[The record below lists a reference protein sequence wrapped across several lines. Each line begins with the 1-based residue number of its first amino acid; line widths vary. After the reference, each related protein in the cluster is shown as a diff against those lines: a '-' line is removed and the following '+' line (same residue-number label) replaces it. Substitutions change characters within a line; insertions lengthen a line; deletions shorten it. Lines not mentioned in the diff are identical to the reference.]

1 MSYAALALCFSIIA
15 FAVAAA
21 IASGATALLHA
32 ALARRIERLSA
43 HRRASAYLWLR
54 LAPTVFGMLF
64 AALFFLPAFVL
75 FEPRDSGEQITA
87 AVIGATLLAAVP
99 LLRGTRAAVSAWQST
114 RTRVAGW
121 LDEAQ
126 PLRMRDAASW
136 ALPAYVVRAPFP
148 VVAVVG
154 VLRPFLV
161 VSRAVLDACSGEE
174 MAAIL
179 AHEASHVSRRDNL
192 KRLLM
197 LATPDLL
204 AGTAA
209 GRDLELKW
217 QQASEEVADDGA
229 GSRRSLDLAAALV
242 KVARLSQGHP
252 APPAMMAAFC
262 RGGDIAKRVTRLTA
276 KRPPRRSNGY
286 HGRWLTGLALAT
298 TVALAL
304 TAGALPKVHAITELV
319 VALLQ

>member
-1 MSYAALALCFSIIA
+1 MSYAALALCLSIIA
-15 FAVAAA
+15 FSGAAA
-21 IASGATALLHA
+21 IASGAAALLHA
-32 ALARRIERLSA
+32 TLARRLERVSA
-43 HRRASAYLWLR
+43 SGRASAYLWLR
-54 LAPTVFGMLF
+54 LAPTAVGFLF
-64 AALFFLPAFVL
+64 AGLFFVPAFVL

-87 AVIGATLLAAVP
+87 AVIGVTLLAALP
-99 LLRGTRAAVSAWQST
+99 LLRGTRTAVSAWRST

-126 PLRMRDAASW
+126 PLRMRDPVS
-136 ALPAYVVRAPFP
+136 LPAFVVRAPFP

-161 VSRAVLDACSGEE
+161 VSRAVLDACSGDEL
-174 MAAIL
+174 AAIL
-179 AHEASHVSRRDNL
+179 AHEATHVARRDNF

-197 LATPDLL
+197 RTAPDLL
-204 AGTAA
+204 ARTAA

-242 KVARLSQGHP
+242 KVARLAQGHP

-262 RGGDIAKRVTRLTA
+262 RGGDIARRVSRLTA
-276 KRPPRRSNGY
+276 ERPPHRPERNG
-286 HGRWLTGLALAT
+286 GRWLAGLALTA

-304 TAGALPKVHAITELV
+304 ASGALPKVHAITELV